1 MNEIIFMSENA
12 EIILVDDNAFFR
24 ESLKFLIETEGIG
37 KVVAEA
43 ENGQEFLDLLEQFNP
58 DLAILDIEMP
68 VMDGLEATRQ
78 AIAKKPDIKILV
90 LTMTCSKENCIVLKT
105 SGVRGYIQKTSGKK
119 TLEKA
124 IKKLIGGDCFFFGY
138 QS

>member
-1 MNEIIFMSENA
+1 MSENA

-43 ENGQEFLDLLEQFNP
+43 ENGQELLDLLEQFNP

-78 AIAKKPDIKILV
+78 AIAKKPDLKILV
-90 LTMTCSKENCIVLKT
+90 LTMTCSREKCIVLKT
-105 SGVRGYIQKTSGKK
+105 LGVRGYIQKTSGKK
-119 TLEKA
+119 ALEKA
-124 IKKLIGGDCFFFGY
+124 IKMLIGGDCFFSGY